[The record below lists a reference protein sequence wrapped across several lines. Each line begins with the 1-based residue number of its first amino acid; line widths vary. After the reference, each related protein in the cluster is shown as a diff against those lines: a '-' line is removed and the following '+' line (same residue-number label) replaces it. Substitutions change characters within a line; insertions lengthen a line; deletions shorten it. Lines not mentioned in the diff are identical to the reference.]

1 MYKNQIKNNF
11 KSHLN
16 HEQRLA
22 IKITQE
28 FDKRKERLSHSTNG
42 YHKKIKTVPDFELEP
57 YDCGESLESMV
68 KKMSHISFQVFQ
80 MCTEVFNGTPGADLK
95 DRVKRIVAKLWI

>member
-28 FDKRKERLSHSTNG
+28 FDKRKERISHSTNG

-68 KKMSHISFQVFQ
+68 KS
-80 MCTEVFNGTPGADLK
+80 
-95 DRVKRIVAKLWI
+95 R